1 MAAQA
6 PAMPAIRLTW
16 WIDDPRMRRLL
27 LRLFAA
33 ALAVFIG
40 IPLLTLVLWSFA
52 GEWFWPNL
60 IPTQWSLRW
69 WQEVLDNPRVTNAM
83 FLSFTIAPV
92 VTLLTAVVAIPASP
106 SGGRCCSS
114 SSSRTLSHGSGST
127 CRSPSST
134 TRSALSTRTGESSS
148 CT

>member
-60 IPTQWSLRW
+60 IPTQW
-69 WQEVLDNPRVTNAM
+69 
-83 FLSFTIAPV
+83 
-92 VTLLTAVVAIPASP
+92 
-106 SGGRCCSS
+106 
-114 SSSRTLSHGSGST
+114 
-127 CRSPSST
+127 
-134 TRSALSTRTGESSS
+134 
-148 CT
+148 